1 MKYIDPKSLTIGV
14 LAASLVFA
22 CTDSNNKST
31 NSPSLVSEA
40 KAATGVGDKWDDKQ
54 EWLFAYDGE
63 LDNLGLLTEVQ
74 LPRPNGEKERIK
86 KVTGGWEPYASI
98 TGNRYFRKRIK

>member
-22 CTDSNNKST
+22 CTDSNNKTT

-40 KAATGVGDKWDDKQ
+40 KAATGVGDKWDDNQ
-54 EWLFAYDGE
+54 EWAIKTIP
-63 LDNLGLLTEVQ
+63 LGLGPELGSGYEPIAYIPGLTKSDDKHI
-74 LPRPNGEKERIK
+74 L
-86 KVTGGWEPYASI
+86 Y
-98 TGNRYFRKRIK
+98 RKRIK

>member
-22 CTDSNNKST
+22 CTDSNNKTT

-54 EWLFAYDGE
+54 EWLYTYRKTTAVTLNAPMGYQPFA
-63 LDNLGLLTEVQ
+63 V
-74 LPRPNGEKERIK
+74 
-86 KVTGGWEPYASI
+86 GGDDDVW
-98 TGNRYFRKRIK
+98 FRKRIK

>member
-22 CTDSNNKST
+22 CTDSNNKTT
-31 NSPSLVSEA
+31 NSPSLVSKA

-54 EWLFAYDGE
+54 VW
-63 LDNLGLLTEVQ
+63 EVSYTTI
-74 LPRPNGEKERIK
+74 LRGKIPE
-86 KVTGGWEPYASI
+86 GWEPVAIHLSADKPPWD
-98 TGNRYFRKRIK
+98 RR

>member
-22 CTDSNNKST
+22 CTDSNNKTT

-40 KAATGVGDKWDDKQ
+40 NAATGTNHKWDERQ
-54 EWLFAYDGE
+54 EW
-63 LDNLGLLTEVQ
+63 
-74 LPRPNGEKERIK
+74 
-86 KVTGGWEPYASI
+86 KVKAAFDFDDIPAGWEPFAV
-98 TGNRYFRKRIK
+98 TLKNGNTFNLDYRYHLRKRIK

>member
-22 CTDSNNKST
+22 CTDSNNKTT

-40 KAATGVGDKWDDKQ
+40 KAATGVGDKWDDNQ
-54 EWLFAYDGE
+54 EWVVSTWLHLNSA
-63 LDNLGLLTEVQ
+63 GLITRF
-74 LPRPNGEKERIK
+74 PIGKTRIGGK
-86 KVTGGWEPYASI
+86 PVLVDKIAAGWEPFGDSDY
-98 TGNRYFRKRIK
+98 RKRIK

>member
-22 CTDSNNKST
+22 CTDSNNKTT

-40 KAATGVGDKWDDKQ
+40 KAATGKDDRGKWQNEQ
-54 EWLFAYDGE
+54 EWEFA
-63 LDNLGLLTEVQ
+63 
-74 LPRPNGEKERIK
+74 PN
-86 KVTGGWEPYASI
+86 
-98 TGNRYFRKRIK
+98 

>member
-22 CTDSNNKST
+22 CTDSSNKTT

-40 KAATGVGDKWDDKQ
+40 KAATSVSEKWDDKQ
-54 EWLFAYDGE
+54 EWVYIMQKATAPLPNKVPVGYQPFA
-63 LDNLGLLTEVQ
+63 VQ
-74 LPRPNGEKERIK
+74 EDEY
-86 KVTGGWEPYASI
+86 VWS
-98 TGNRYFRKRIK
+98 RKRVK

>member
-22 CTDSNNKST
+22 CTDSNNKTT

-54 EWLFAYDGE
+54 EWLVADYVDLRELGFYTVVKITAPDGTMRSVDK
-63 LDNLGLLTEVQ
+63 L
-74 LPRPNGEKERIK
+74 
-86 KVTGGWEPYASI
+86 TGGWEP
-98 TGNRYFRKRIK
+98 TGESGNPLYRKRIK

>member
-22 CTDSNNKST
+22 CTDSNNKTT

-54 EWLFAYDGE
+54 EWLYTTHFE
-63 LDNLGLLTEVQ
+63 LGRLGLLTKVQ
-74 LPRPNGEKERIK
+74 LPRPDGTKQDVD
-86 KVTGGWEPYASI
+86 KVTGGWEPFSTDSA
-98 TGNRYFRKRIK
+98 RYFRKRIK

>member
-22 CTDSNNKST
+22 CTDSNNKTT

-54 EWLFAYDGE
+54 EWDVWVSSKA
-63 LDNLGLLTEVQ
+63 EVEHART
-74 LPRPNGEKERIK
+74 PVGRITQEGK
-86 KVTGGWEPYASI
+86 PGTGGWEPIAVFPGANGTLY
-98 TGNRYFRKRIK
+98 RKRIT